1 MRSVLLVSYH
11 FPPDAAVGGF
21 RCQKFA
27 KYLPEHGWTPHV
39 LTVREHYHPRRDPS
53 RLRDVARA
61 HVHRTRMLPSPLT
74 AMLSARNALLRA
86 AGRSDLLAR
95 RLEANAR
102 MTFDQRDRPGEG
114 LAARLRRFVLSLGR
128 MPDNQVGWVP
138 LALFA
143 SLRLRRRHSIS
154 TVLTSGP
161 PHSAHL
167 VGLYLKRLTRVGW
180 IADLRDPWV
189 GSPQVPLSLRSGLS
203 DRVEARMERAVVRA
217 ADRVVLLTDR
227 SRDSFRQ
234 RYPDQLPAKFVTITN
249 GFDAE
254 DFSSLSAV
262 SPEPVFTVVHAGTL
276 YYRRSPRALL
286 TAIANL
292 VERGTIPKTD
302 IQVVF
307 AGDIADGHDVADLT
321 ASGPLAGVVRLTGP
335 LSHAEAL
342 TWMRRADL
350 LCLFAQGQMDQ
361 IPAKAFEYLAAGAP
375 ILAIAGEGATTDLI
389 TKAGG
394 GAVSDEPWAIEEA
407 VHQHYLRYR
416 AGFHPAVA
424 PSPWMR
430 EEIRRFDRNLLA
442 GTLATL
448 LAQGIDLESAEP
460 GS

>member
-1 MRSVLLVSYH
+1 MKSVLLVSYH
-11 FPPDAAVGGF
+11 FPPDAAVGAF

-39 LTVREHYHPRRDPS
+39 LTVQEHYHPRQDPT

-61 HVHRTRMLPSPLT
+61 QVHRTRMLPSPLT
-74 AMLSARNALLRA
+74 AMLSSRNALLRA
-86 AGRSDLLAR
+86 VGRSDVLER

-102 MTFDQRDRPGEG
+102 MTFDERDRPRRG
-114 LAARLRRFVLSLGR
+114 LVDRIRRVVLSLGR
-128 MPDNQVGWVP
+128 LPDNQVGWVP
-138 LALFA
+138 PALIA
-143 SLRLRRRHSIS
+143 GLRLRRRHSIS
-154 TVLTSGP
+154 AVLTSGP

-167 VGLYLKRLTRVGW
+167 VGLYLKRLTRVRW

-189 GSPQVPLSLRSGLS
+189 GSPQVPLGLRSGLS

-217 ADRVVLLTDR
+217 ADRVVLLTNR
-227 SRDSFRQ
+227 SCDSFRQ
-234 RYPDQLPAKFVTITN
+234 RYPDQAPAKFVTITN

-254 DFSSLSAV
+254 DFSSLSPV
-262 SPEPVFTVVHAGTL
+262 SAEPVFTVVHAGTL

-286 TAIANL
+286 SAIAHL

-307 AGDIADGHDVADLT
+307 AGDIADGHDVAELS
-321 ASGPLAGVVRLTGP
+321 ASGPLAGVLRLTGR

-394 GAVSDEPWAIEEA
+394 AAVSDEPWAIEEA

-416 AGFHPAVA
+416 AGFRPAVA
-424 PSPWMR
+424 PAPWTR
-430 EEIRRFDRNLLA
+430 QEVRQFERRHLA
-442 GTLATL
+442 GKLSTL
-448 LAQGIDLESAEP
+448 LAQGPLASEGRS
-460 GS
+460 